1 MRTNVVAGVLIAV
14 AALYW
19 ARSTN
24 GQVQSVPG
32 PGSGIVTVQG
42 EVDVRRLPPI
52 DAGQRGDWKVSLA
65 NVAEVRVVNTPA
77 VTVAPPP
84 FLKVGRQYLVTWP
97 AGETET
103 IVIAEVGS
111 GGWSRAAS
119 GKRPRWLNLATAKAI
134 EEIP

>member
-14 AALYW
+14 AAFSW
-19 ARSTN
+19 VRSTS

-77 VTVAPPP
+77 VTVAPPA
-84 FLKVGRQYLVTWP
+84 FLKVGRRYLVTWP
-97 AGETET
+97 AGDTESV
-103 IVIAEVGS
+103 VITELGS
-111 GGWSRAAS
+111 SGWSRAA
-119 GKRPRWLNLATAKAI
+119 GGARPRWLNLATAKAI